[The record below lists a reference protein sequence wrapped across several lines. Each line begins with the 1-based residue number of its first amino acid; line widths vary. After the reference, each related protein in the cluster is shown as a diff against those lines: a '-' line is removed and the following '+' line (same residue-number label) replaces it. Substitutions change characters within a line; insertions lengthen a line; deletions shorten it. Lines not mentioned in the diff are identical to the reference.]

1 LRVPTRSPEA
11 VPARVP
17 RFVLIAPLL
26 LLLAACTRG
35 GAVAAIPEPAPHD
48 GGTLTYAL
56 SADPVSVTP
65 LYGGD
70 AAGIVVERNVFA
82 GLVDADPSTLRT
94 VPSIARSWS
103 SSADGRRFTFHL
115 RAGVSFGSGAGPVT
129 ADTFVQ
135 DWALLCS
142 RPVASPNA
150 AVLSSVAGY
159 GACRRGAGTLAGAR
173 AAGPLTLVVSL
184 SRAVRDFPSTLVDP
198 ATWAFPPQLADTAA
212 ARAAFEQAP
221 VGAGPFQV
229 ESIVHSRQPAGKAPV
244 PGEVVLTANAAY
256 FGSRPHVDR
265 VVMPVVT
272 QADAARSIA
281 AYRSGSYQVLD
292 VPAAAV
298 DVVRAD
304 PGFDRQLVDLPR
316 LSLIYLRATGGSS
329 PVPALGGAIDP
340 AALVSQAL
348 GKSGQPADGLLPVGM
363 PGYIPGVAH
372 FPATSLGSATVTLT
386 HVTDPTLASLTAALA
401 QALRAKGAQVSVVRH
416 GAWTVSE
423 LDLQSATADAL
434 LAGLAG
440 QDSPL
445 VAGVEAASGTARDT
459 ALLDAQR
466 TLLAGGQLVPL
477 AFGQTELLE
486 APPVHDLGIDAL
498 GAPRLDSVWLATG

>member
-103 SSADGRRFTFHL
+103 SSAGGRRFTFHL

-135 DWALLCS
+135 DWSLLCS
-142 RPVASPNA
+142 RQVASPNA
-150 AVLSSVAGY
+150 AVLVAVAGY
-159 GACRRGAGTLAGAR
+159 GACTRGAGTLSGAR
-173 AAGPLTLVVSL
+173 ATGPLTLVVSL
-184 SRAVRDFPSTLVDP
+184 SRPVRDFTSTLVDP
-198 ATWAFPPQLADTAA
+198 ATWAFPPQLAGTAA
-212 ARAAFEQAP
+212 ARDAFERAP

-229 ESIVHSRQPAGKAPV
+229 ESIVHSQRPAGRAPV
-244 PGEVVLTANAAY
+244 PGEVVLTPNPAY
-256 FGSRPHVDR
+256 FGSPPHVAR

-292 VPAAAV
+292 VPTAAV

-316 LSLIYLRATGGSS
+316 LSLIYLRASGGSA
-329 PVPALGGAIDP
+329 PRPALGGAIDP

-372 FPATSLGSATVTLT
+372 FPATSLTAARVTLT
-386 HVTDPTLASLTAALA
+386 HVTDPTLASLTVALA

-416 GAWTVSE
+416 GVWTVSE

-440 QDSPL
+440 PDSPPL
-445 VAGVEAASGTARDT
+445 AGVEAATGSARDA

-486 APPVHDLGIDAL
+486 APAVHDLGLDAL
-498 GAPRLDSVWLATG
+498 GAPRLGDVWLATS

>member
-1 LRVPTRSPEA
+1 MRSTLHLTFGVTLA
-11 VPARVP
+11 
-17 RFVLIAPLL
+17 LTLL
-26 LLLAACTRG
+26 TTACTRG
-35 GAVAAIPEPAPHD
+35 AAVAPLPEPAPRN

-56 SADPVSVTP
+56 TADPVSVTP
-65 LYGGD
+65 LFGGD

-103 SSADGRRFTFHL
+103 SSPDGRRFTFHL
-115 RAGVSFGSGAGPVT
+115 RPGVSFGSAAGSVT
-129 ADTFVQ
+129 AGTFVQ

-142 RPVASPNA
+142 SQTASPNA
-150 AVLSSVAGY
+150 AVLAAVAGY
-159 GACRRGAGTLAGAR
+159 GACRRGAGSLSGVR

-184 SRAVRDFPSTLVDP
+184 SRPVRDFAATLVDP
-198 ATWAFPPQLADTAA
+198 ATWAFPPQLAGTAA

-221 VGAGPFQV
+221 VGAGAFQV
-229 ESIVHSRQPAGKAPV
+229 ESIVHPQRPAGKAPV
-244 PGEVVLTANAAY
+244 PGEVVLTPNPAY
-256 FGSRPHVDR
+256 FGPRPHVAR
-265 VVMPVVT
+265 VDMPVVT

-292 VPAAAV
+292 VPTAAV

-316 LSLIYLRATGGSS
+316 LNLIYLRATGGAAAG
-329 PVPALGGAIDP
+329 PALGGAIDP
-340 AALVSQAL
+340 AAVVSQAL

-363 PGYIPGVAH
+363 PGYVPGVAN
-372 FPATSLGSATVTLT
+372 FPAVPLAGTTVTLT
-386 HVTDPTLASLTAALA
+386 HVTDPTLASLTAVLA
-401 QALRAKGAQVSVVRH
+401 QALRARGAQVTVVPH
-416 GAWTVSE
+416 GGWTVSE

-445 VAGVEAASGTARDT
+445 LAGVEAGTGAAHDS
-459 ALLDAQR
+459 ALLEAQR
-466 TLLAGGQLVPL
+466 TLLSGGDLVPL

-498 GAPRLDSVWLATG
+498 GAPRLGGVWLATG